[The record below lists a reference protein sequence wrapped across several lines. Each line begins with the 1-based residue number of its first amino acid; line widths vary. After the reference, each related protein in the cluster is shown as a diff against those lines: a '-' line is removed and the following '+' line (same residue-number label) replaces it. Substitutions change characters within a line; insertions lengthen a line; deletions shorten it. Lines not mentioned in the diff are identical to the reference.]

1 MRLHHVFG
9 SAPVQLTVGVTVFVL
24 LLGWHGAYAET
35 QQTGTTL
42 TGKVIFEGPK
52 PKRKVIRMMADP
64 RCAAQHSKRVR
75 SERVIVNKN
84 GTLRN
89 VVVYLKSGFQG
100 EPFETPAQPVIL
112 DQVGCIYKPHV
123 FAAQAGQPVRVRNS
137 DPTLHNVHGYTKK
150 NKPFNFVQ
158 PVQGMENTLTFNKP
172 EQALTIKCDVH
183 PWMKTYG
190 WVFDHPFFAVTDED
204 GAFTISGLPAGEYVI
219 EAWHERYGTQN
230 QRVAIAAQ
238 ENKQIQFIFESK
250 KKKKKKKKQ

>member
-9 SAPVQLTVGVTVFVL
+9 SVPVRLAVGVAVLVL
-24 LLGWHGAYAET
+24 LLGWQGAYADT
-35 QQTGTTL
+35 QQAGATL

-52 PKRKVIRMMADP
+52 PKRKVIRMMTDP
-64 RCAAQHSKRVR
+64 GCAAQHSKRVR
-75 SERVIVNKN
+75 SERVIVNKD

-100 EPFETPAQPVIL
+100 GPFEAPTEPVML

-123 FAAQAGQPVRVRNS
+123 FAVQVCQPVQIRNS
-137 DPTLHNVHGYTKK
+137 DPTLHNVHGYTKE
-150 NKPFNFVQ
+150 NKPFNFAQ
-158 PVQGMENTLTFNKP
+158 PVQGMEKTLTFNKP

-204 GAFTISGLPAGEYVI
+204 GAFTISGLPDGEYII

-230 QRVAIAAQ
+230 QPVTIVAR
-238 ENKQIQFIFESK
+238 ENKQIQFTIESK
-250 KKKKKKKKQ
+250 PKPKQE